1 MEKKNAPAA
10 VASEPVASA
19 PVAAEPVAAE
29 PVAAEP
35 VAAEPVAAEPVAAER
50 VASEGGASKRGSS
63 VNWASL
69 SADGP
74 LHQIGECLLAN
85 EEYADTYSAMRQVCR
100 NWRSGLPEP
109 DVHLDEWIM
118 LHHALPH
125 VAEFTFLQLG
135 TSRYVTIDLSEVH
148 TRYYFV
154 GFCRGVIVLAQKNPP
169 HKIRL
174 LNPLTK
180 KYTMFEAQMP
190 SIFLKS
196 VAVIKSPTMVFVTA
210 HYPSEIGWVDES
222 TPTKDIDKDWEN
234 RFSIKN
240 HCLRCITPFNG
251 ELYALAVDN
260 LEHGRIVCTNVQLQQ
275 RTSTVKM
282 ETLISFPELGHQ
294 KFYLVKSDGD
304 LLLVLL
310 VSVALAGRP
319 LVYRVDT
326 QSRSLHPVSNIGS
339 NAFFVNYIRCISVDT
354 RVYPTLRPG
363 CIYYTDLGYIREYS
377 HDTKAWE
384 EWPERV
390 DRIGNYGNTFWH
402 ARWDCNNWMI
412 QVTAG
417 RTATAGGVAGAGSSS
432 GADAE
437 KQAWLTKYATNTS
450 HERSTS
456 AAPTVDEITAIM
468 RDQFGI
474 LPKKRMIGYS
484 KPYPNDY
491 DLIPL
496 PPKYRLPDFTKF
508 SGSEGTSSIEHVSRY
523 LAQLGMVSASDELR
537 VRFFSQSLTGPAFGW
552 YTSLL
557 PDSVRTWKQLEEQF
571 HVQYHSETTEASL
584 ADLTQVRQRR
594 GETVSEYIQR
604 FRTVRNRCY
613 SVRLS
618 EKEAVELAVAGLSA
632 PLRDVTFQAEYNSL
646 AHMVQKLTAYE
657 QRHPELYQ
665 DKYKRVALIET
676 DEDEDSAGDQ
686 EVAVAEWTRGAKP
699 VSCKW
704 VKQPGPVKGFDFDL
718 SKTEQI
724 FDLLLKEKQLKLPE
738 GHKIP
743 TPQEMNG
750 RPYCK
755 WHHTFTHTTNDCKV
769 LRGQI
774 QMAIEQGRLLFG
786 QFAMRVDTQ
795 PFPEVNMVDLSQCIG
810 REPGFSFDINMA
822 GLADRHG
829 EDKPESSRSRGKD
842 KKEADPRD
850 RPQHDDRRYLTEEE
864 VISVRYQRPLSA
876 HLLNKYEQQYDRRRR
891 YDVDD
896 DRYRRSDADN
906 RKYRR
911 YEGYERHAR
920 GRSREQEDMDRH
932 WNCPFFKHCWDSGM
946 SRLPTIENCPECKQ
960 KRKGANEV
968 SVFKRLGPLPPQN
981 KRAESSQDEDFE
993 ESEEEDRYHRPRWCP
1008 DGLSH
1013 SQKRRVQRLRNLG
1026 QYLYTLRKARPDLA
1040 VKIQQTLETEAR
1052 PPKKVWRPKQT
1063 KADAGTSADTN
1074 MVFVLPSEFCAPKDE
1089 EVSVAQFDCG
1099 PRPVIFEKPRERS
1112 YRHLKALYLKG
1123 YINGQ
1128 PISKM
1133 LVDTGAAVNIMP
1145 YSMLRRLGRSTEDL
1159 IKTNV
1164 TLSDFNG
1171 QPSEAKGVLN
1181 VDLTVGRKTIPT
1193 SFFIVD
1199 SKSTYAVLLGRDW
1212 IHANCCI
1219 PSTMHQCIIQWDGDE
1234 VEVVHADD
1242 SVDISLAAMNIWEA
1256 NDQEPL
1262 SGINLDGCERIEATK
1277 NGVRLV
1283 LSTGLT
1289 E

>member
-1 MEKKNAPAA
+1 MAEEPVKYEDLPPEHKKKYDDLKAILEADLIGAFEKTRSHGIKFKGFQPEGALEGLDLSLPSDERTRALRQEINYA
-10 VASEPVASA
+10 VAHSLHRHSESLVNTL
-19 PVAAEPVAAE
+19 
-29 PVAAEP
+29 
-35 VAAEPVAAEPVAAER
+35 ER
-50 VASEGGASKRGSS
+50 VALNVVQEIMKHKYSPS
-63 VNWASL
+63 
-69 SADGP
+69 GP
-74 LHQIGECLLAN
+74 A
-85 EEYADTYSAMRQVCR
+85 
-100 NWRSGLPEP
+100 
-109 DVHLDEWIM
+109 
-118 LHHALPH
+118 
-125 VAEFTFLQLG
+125 LG
-135 TSRYVTIDLSEVH
+135 THQGEIPLY
-148 TRYYFV
+148 TR
-154 GFCRGVIVLAQKNPP
+154 PP
-169 HKIRL
+169 L
-174 LNPLTK
+174 P
-180 KYTMFEAQMP
+180 YTMAAPQQQGSP
-190 SIFLKS
+190 AYVVYKVGGDPGDYQFLYEPPK
-196 VAVIKSPTMVFVTA
+196 
-210 HYPSEIGWVDES
+210 EI
-222 TPTKDIDKDWEN
+222 P
-234 RFSIKN
+234 
-240 HCLRCITPFNG
+240 
-251 ELYALAVDN
+251 
-260 LEHGRIVCTNVQLQQ
+260 HGYVCTYV
-275 RTSTVKM
+275 
-282 ETLISFPELGHQ
+282 P
-294 KFYLVKSDGD
+294 
-304 LLLVLL
+304 
-310 VSVALAGRP
+310 
-319 LVYRVDT
+319 
-326 QSRSLHPVSNIGS
+326 
-339 NAFFVNYIRCISVDT
+339 
-354 RVYPTLRPG
+354 
-363 CIYYTDLGYIREYS
+363 
-377 HDTKAWE
+377 
-384 EWPERV
+384 
-390 DRIGNYGNTFWH
+390 
-402 ARWDCNNWMI
+402 DCNNWMT

-417 RTATAGGVAGAGSSS
+417 RTATTGGIAGTGVVAGAGNSSE
-432 GADAE
+432 ADAE
-437 KQAWLTKYATNTS
+437 KQAWLAKYATGTS

-456 AAPTVDEITAIM
+456 AAPTVDEITTIM

-496 PPKYRLPDFTKF
+496 PPKYRLLDFTKF

-552 YTSLL
+552 YTSLP
-557 PDSVRTWKQLEEQF
+557 PDS
-571 HVQYHSETTEASL
+571 
-584 ADLTQVRQRR
+584 VRQRR

-604 FRTVRNRCY
+604 FRTVRNGCY

-618 EKEAVELAVAGLSA
+618 EKEAVELAIAGLSA
-632 PLRDVTFQAEYNSL
+632 PLKDVTFQADYNSL
-646 AHMVQKLTAYE
+646 AHMVQKLTSYE

-665 DKYKRVALIET
+665 DKFKRVALIEME
-676 DEDEDSAGDQ
+676 EDQDSVGDQ

-704 VKQPGPVKGFDFDL
+704 VKQPGPAKGFDFDL

-743 TPQEMNG
+743 TLQEMNG

-755 WHHTFTHTTNDCKV
+755 WHHTFTHATNDCKV

-795 PFPEVNMVDLSQCIG
+795 PFPDVNMVDLSHCIR
-810 REPGFSFDINMA
+810 REPGFSFDMNMA

-829 EDKPESSRSRGKD
+829 KDKPESSRSRGKD
-842 KKEADPRD
+842 KEEADPRD

-891 YDVDD
+891 YDVDE

-920 GRSREQEDMDRH
+920 GRSREREDMDRH

-946 SRLPTIENCPECKQ
+946 SRLPTIENCPECRQ
-960 KRKGANEV
+960 KRKGTNEV

-1013 SQKRRVQRLRNLG
+1013 SQKRRVQRLRNLEEAEA

-1074 MVFVLPSEFCAPKDE
+1074 MVFVLPSEFCAPRDE

-1112 YRHLKALYLKG
+1112 YRHMKALYLKG

-1133 LVDTGAAVNIMP
+1133 LVDTGAAVNIMS
-1145 YSMLRRLGRSTEDL
+1145 YSMLRRLGRSNEDL

-1171 QPSEAKGVLN
+1171 QASEAKGVLN

-1242 SVDISLAAMNIWEA
+1242 SIDISLAAMNIWEA

-1262 SGINLDGCERIEATK
+1262 SGINLTAVSASKLQKMG
-1277 NGVRLV
+1277 
-1283 LSTGLT
+1283 
-1289 E
+1289 

>member
-1 MEKKNAPAA
+1 MWCKKHKYSPSGPA
-10 VASEPVASA
+10 
-19 PVAAEPVAAE
+19 
-29 PVAAEP
+29 
-35 VAAEPVAAEPVAAER
+35 
-50 VASEGGASKRGSS
+50 
-63 VNWASL
+63 
-69 SADGP
+69 
-74 LHQIGECLLAN
+74 
-85 EEYADTYSAMRQVCR
+85 
-100 NWRSGLPEP
+100 
-109 DVHLDEWIM
+109 
-118 LHHALPH
+118 
-125 VAEFTFLQLG
+125 LG
-135 TSRYVTIDLSEVH
+135 THQGEIPLYTRPPLQHTFAAPQQQGSPAYVV
-148 TRYYFV
+148 YKV
-154 GFCRGVIVLAQKNPP
+154 GGDPGDYQFLYEPP
-169 HKIRL
+169 K
-174 LNPLTK
+174 
-180 KYTMFEAQMP
+180 
-190 SIFLKS
+190 
-196 VAVIKSPTMVFVTA
+196 
-210 HYPSEIGWVDES
+210 EI
-222 TPTKDIDKDWEN
+222 P
-234 RFSIKN
+234 
-240 HCLRCITPFNG
+240 
-251 ELYALAVDN
+251 
-260 LEHGRIVCTNVQLQQ
+260 HGYVCTYV
-275 RTSTVKM
+275 
-282 ETLISFPELGHQ
+282 P
-294 KFYLVKSDGD
+294 
-304 LLLVLL
+304 
-310 VSVALAGRP
+310 
-319 LVYRVDT
+319 
-326 QSRSLHPVSNIGS
+326 
-339 NAFFVNYIRCISVDT
+339 
-354 RVYPTLRPG
+354 
-363 CIYYTDLGYIREYS
+363 
-377 HDTKAWE
+377 
-384 EWPERV
+384 
-390 DRIGNYGNTFWH
+390 
-402 ARWDCNNWMI
+402 DCNNWMT

-437 KQAWLTKYATNTS
+437 KQAWLTKYATSTS

-618 EKEAVELAVAGLSA
+618 EKEAVELAIAGLSA

-755 WHHTFTHTTNDCKV
+755 WHHTFTHATNDCKV

-795 PFPEVNMVDLSQCIG
+795 PFPEVNMVDLSHCIG

-896 DRYRRSDADN
+896 DKYRRSDAEDM
-906 RKYRR
+906 RYRR
-911 YEGYERHAR
+911 R
-920 GRSREQEDMDRH
+920 DRA
-932 WNCPFFKHCWDSGM
+932 NDG
-946 SRLPTIENCPECKQ
+946 Q
-960 KRKGANEV
+960 RKGTNEV

-1013 SQKRRVQRLRNLG
+1013 SQKRRVQRLRNLEEAEA

-1074 MVFVLPSEFCAPKDE
+1074 MVFVLPSEFCAPRDE

-1145 YSMLRRLGRSTEDL
+1145 YSMLRRLGRSNEDL

-1164 TLSDFNG
+1164 TLRIST
-1171 QPSEAKGVLN
+1171 AKRQKPRV
-1181 VDLTVGRKTIPT
+1181 
-1193 SFFIVD
+1193 F
-1199 SKSTYAVLLGRDW
+1199 
-1212 IHANCCI
+1212 
-1219 PSTMHQCIIQWDGDE
+1219 
-1234 VEVVHADD
+1234 
-1242 SVDISLAAMNIWEA
+1242 
-1256 NDQEPL
+1256 
-1262 SGINLDGCERIEATK
+1262 
-1277 NGVRLV
+1277 
-1283 LSTGLT
+1283 
-1289 E
+1289 

>member
-1 MEKKNAPAA
+1 
-10 VASEPVASA
+10 
-19 PVAAEPVAAE
+19 
-29 PVAAEP
+29 
-35 VAAEPVAAEPVAAER
+35 
-50 VASEGGASKRGSS
+50 
-63 VNWASL
+63 
-69 SADGP
+69 
-74 LHQIGECLLAN
+74 
-85 EEYADTYSAMRQVCR
+85 
-100 NWRSGLPEP
+100 
-109 DVHLDEWIM
+109 
-118 LHHALPH
+118 
-125 VAEFTFLQLG
+125 
-135 TSRYVTIDLSEVH
+135 
-148 TRYYFV
+148 
-154 GFCRGVIVLAQKNPP
+154 
-169 HKIRL
+169 
-174 LNPLTK
+174 
-180 KYTMFEAQMP
+180 
-190 SIFLKS
+190 
-196 VAVIKSPTMVFVTA
+196 
-210 HYPSEIGWVDES
+210 
-222 TPTKDIDKDWEN
+222 
-234 RFSIKN
+234 
-240 HCLRCITPFNG
+240 
-251 ELYALAVDN
+251 
-260 LEHGRIVCTNVQLQQ
+260 
-275 RTSTVKM
+275 
-282 ETLISFPELGHQ
+282 
-294 KFYLVKSDGD
+294 
-304 LLLVLL
+304 
-310 VSVALAGRP
+310 
-319 LVYRVDT
+319 
-326 QSRSLHPVSNIGS
+326 
-339 NAFFVNYIRCISVDT
+339 
-354 RVYPTLRPG
+354 
-363 CIYYTDLGYIREYS
+363 
-377 HDTKAWE
+377 
-384 EWPERV
+384 
-390 DRIGNYGNTFWH
+390 
-402 ARWDCNNWMI
+402 
-412 QVTAG
+412 
-417 RTATAGGVAGAGSSS
+417 
-432 GADAE
+432 
-437 KQAWLTKYATNTS
+437 
-450 HERSTS
+450 
-456 AAPTVDEITAIM
+456 M

-537 VRFFSQSLTGPAFGW
+537 VRLFSQSLTGPAFGW

-613 SVRLS
+613 SVRLT

-632 PLRDVTFQAEYNSL
+632 PLRDVTFQEYNSL

-665 DKYKRVALIET
+665 DKYKCVALIET

-718 SKTEQI
+718 SKMEQI

-822 GLADRHG
+822 GLADRHD

-896 DRYRRSDADN
+896 DRYRRFDADN

-911 YEGYERHAR
+911 YEG
-920 GRSREQEDMDRH
+920 
-932 WNCPFFKHCWDSGM
+932 
-946 SRLPTIENCPECKQ
+946 
-960 KRKGANEV
+960 
-968 SVFKRLGPLPPQN
+968 
-981 KRAESSQDEDFE
+981 
-993 ESEEEDRYHRPRWCP
+993 
-1008 DGLSH
+1008 
-1013 SQKRRVQRLRNLG
+1013 VQRLRNLEEAEA

-1052 PPKKVWRPKQT
+1052 PPKKVWRPKQK

-1133 LVDTGAAVNIMP
+1133 LVDTGAAVNIMS

-1242 SVDISLAAMNIWEA
+1242 SIDISLAAMNIWEA

>member
-1 MEKKNAPAA
+1 MSSS
-10 VASEPVASA
+10 ASQ
-19 PVAAEPVAAE
+19 AAEPVKYEDLPPEHKKRYDELKAILEADLIGAFEKTRSHGIKFKGFQPEGALDGLDLSLPSDERTRALRQEVNYAVAHSLHRHAE
-29 PVAAEP
+29 SLVNTL
-35 VAAEPVAAEPVAAER
+35 ER
-50 VASEGGASKRGSS
+50 VALNVVQEVTKHKYSPS
-63 VNWASL
+63 
-69 SADGP
+69 GP
-74 LHQIGECLLAN
+74 A
-85 EEYADTYSAMRQVCR
+85 
-100 NWRSGLPEP
+100 
-109 DVHLDEWIM
+109 
-118 LHHALPH
+118 
-125 VAEFTFLQLG
+125 LG
-135 TSRYVTIDLSEVH
+135 THQGEVPLYTRPPLQHTFAAPQQQGSPAYVV
-148 TRYYFV
+148 YKV
-154 GFCRGVIVLAQKNPP
+154 GGDPGDYQ
-169 HKIRL
+169 
-174 LNPLTK
+174 
-180 KYTMFEAQMP
+180 
-190 SIFLKS
+190 FLK
-196 VAVIKSPTMVFVTA
+196 
-210 HYPSEIGWVDES
+210 D
-222 TPTKDIDKDWEN
+222 
-234 RFSIKN
+234 
-240 HCLRCITPFNG
+240 C
-251 ELYALAVDN
+251 
-260 LEHGRIVCTNVQLQQ
+260 HGR
-275 RTSTVKM
+275 R
-282 ETLISFPELGHQ
+282 
-294 KFYLVKSDGD
+294 
-304 LLLVLL
+304 
-310 VSVALAGRP
+310 
-319 LVYRVDT
+319 
-326 QSRSLHPVSNIGS
+326 SRWSRKQ
-339 NAFFVNYIRCISVDT
+339 F
-354 RVYPTLRPG
+354 
-363 CIYYTDLGYIREYS
+363 
-377 HDTKAWE
+377 
-384 EWPERV
+384 
-390 DRIGNYGNTFWH
+390 
-402 ARWDCNNWMI
+402 
-412 QVTAG
+412 
-417 RTATAGGVAGAGSSS
+417 

-437 KQAWLTKYATNTS
+437 KQAWLTKYATSTS
-450 HERSTS
+450 HERSAS

-468 RDQFGI
+468 RDKFGI

-618 EKEAVELAVAGLSA
+618 EKEAVELAVAGLST
-632 PLRDVTFQAEYNSL
+632 PLKDVTFQAEYNSL

-686 EVAVAEWTRGAKP
+686 E
-699 VSCKW
+699 
-704 VKQPGPVKGFDFDL
+704 
-718 SKTEQI
+718 
-724 FDLLLKEKQLKLPE
+724 
-738 GHKIP
+738 
-743 TPQEMNG
+743 
-750 RPYCK
+750 
-755 WHHTFTHTTNDCKV
+755 
-769 LRGQI
+769 
-774 QMAIEQGRLLFG
+774 
-786 QFAMRVDTQ
+786 
-795 PFPEVNMVDLSQCIG
+795 
-810 REPGFSFDINMA
+810 
-822 GLADRHG
+822 
-829 EDKPESSRSRGKD
+829 
-842 KKEADPRD
+842 
-850 RPQHDDRRYLTEEE
+850 
-864 VISVRYQRPLSA
+864 
-876 HLLNKYEQQYDRRRR
+876 
-891 YDVDD
+891 
-896 DRYRRSDADN
+896 
-906 RKYRR
+906 
-911 YEGYERHAR
+911 
-920 GRSREQEDMDRH
+920 
-932 WNCPFFKHCWDSGM
+932 
-946 SRLPTIENCPECKQ
+946 
-960 KRKGANEV
+960 
-968 SVFKRLGPLPPQN
+968 PLPKAQSATAKN
-981 KRAESSQDEDFE
+981 LEEAEA
-993 ESEEEDRYHRPRWCP
+993 
-1008 DGLSH
+1008 
-1013 SQKRRVQRLRNLG
+1013 

-1242 SVDISLAAMNIWEA
+1242 SIDISLAAMNIWEA

>member
-1 MEKKNAPAA
+1 MSSSAPQIAGEPVKYEDLPPEHKKRYDELKAILEADLIGAFEKTRSHGIKFKGFQPEGALDGLDLSLPSDERTRALRQEVNYA
-10 VASEPVASA
+10 VAHSLHRH
-19 PVAAEPVAAE
+19 AESLVNTL
-29 PVAAEP
+29 
-35 VAAEPVAAEPVAAER
+35 ER
-50 VASEGGASKRGSS
+50 VALNVVQEVTKHKYSPSGPALGTHQGEVPLYTRPPLQHTFAAPQQQGSPAYVVYKEGGDPGDYQF
-63 VNWASL
+63 L
-69 SADGP
+69 
-74 LHQIGECLLAN
+74 
-85 EEYADTYSAMRQVCR
+85 Y
-100 NWRSGLPEP
+100 EP
-109 DVHLDEWIM
+109 PKEV
-118 LHHALPH
+118 PH
-125 VAEFTFLQLG
+125 G
-135 TSRYVTIDLSEVH
+135 Y
-148 TRYYFV
+148 
-154 GFCRGVIVLAQKNPP
+154 
-169 HKIRL
+169 
-174 LNPLTK
+174 
-180 KYTMFEAQMP
+180 
-190 SIFLKS
+190 
-196 VAVIKSPTMVFVTA
+196 
-210 HYPSEIGWVDES
+210 
-222 TPTKDIDKDWEN
+222 
-234 RFSIKN
+234 
-240 HCLRCITPFNG
+240 
-251 ELYALAVDN
+251 
-260 LEHGRIVCTNVQLQQ
+260 VCTYV
-275 RTSTVKM
+275 
-282 ETLISFPELGHQ
+282 P
-294 KFYLVKSDGD
+294 
-304 LLLVLL
+304 
-310 VSVALAGRP
+310 
-319 LVYRVDT
+319 
-326 QSRSLHPVSNIGS
+326 
-339 NAFFVNYIRCISVDT
+339 
-354 RVYPTLRPG
+354 
-363 CIYYTDLGYIREYS
+363 
-377 HDTKAWE
+377 
-384 EWPERV
+384 
-390 DRIGNYGNTFWH
+390 
-402 ARWDCNNWMI
+402 DCNNWMT

-437 KQAWLTKYATNTS
+437 KQAWLTKYATSTS
-450 HERSTS
+450 YERSAS

-468 RDQFGI
+468 RDKFGI

-557 PDSVRTWKQLEEQF
+557 PVRTWKQLEEQF
-571 HVQYHSETTEASL
+571 HEQYHSETTEASL

-618 EKEAVELAVAGLSA
+618 EKEAVELAIAGLSA

-704 VKQPGPVKGFDFDL
+704 VKQPGPMKGFDFDL

-750 RPYCK
+750 KPYCK

-795 PFPEVNMVDLSQCIG
+795 PFPEVNMVDLSQCIE
-810 REPGFSFDINMA
+810 REPGVSRLISMWA

-829 EDKPESSRSRGKD
+829 DDKPESSRSRGKD

-911 YEGYERHAR
+911 YEGLFSSQLHSSAIVDATASLDQAQHTRFIDGCRGSRSAEWERSKITNQDLNLLKKLGISKKPKAVCFPSEESYPTPPMGYRVSFVDHLIRGLSAPIHPFLRGLLYVYGLQLHHLTPNSILHISIFITLCEAFLGVQPNWALWKRIFFCRRNGSANVAYNIGGVVISVRSSVNYFDVKLPDSVQGWRKKWLYIREENHGCAEDNIPPFDGAEKILRRRSWDAEATEEERTSTEALMTRIHELQNTRGKELSGIQITAYFLRTRVQPLQAR
-920 GRSREQEDMDRH
+920 KNPFWNYAGDEDTDRLST
-932 WNCPFFKHCWDSGM
+932 NLEVKDLDRLIRKISSLKKKDSIPSTYRVKPYSATNALPKEDASEATASAQSPPPAVSPKNKRKRNDAEDSGTSKPEEAVP
-946 SRLPTIENCPECKQ
+946 SRQ
-960 KRKGANEV
+960 KAAYDPYLET
-968 SVFKRLGPLPPQN
+968 LI
-981 KRAESSQDEDFE
+981 SSDD
-993 ESEEEDRYHRPRWCP
+993 EEEVPTADVAARTNRTSQEFELEDP
-1008 DGLSH
+1008 DNDPL
-1013 SQKRRVQRLRNLG
+1013 L
-1026 QYLYTLRKARPDLA
+1026 DA
-1040 VKIQQTLETEAR
+1040 VSFLEFHGTEAR
-1052 PPKKVWRPKQT
+1052 EGMDEARAGLSRLFPYFFPKKEEPATFLGLAKCFNPPEDLGLKMRHENMKVAVESTVALVADSQQTIDWAKVGDTEQIEQT
-1063 KADAGTSADTN
+1063 KW
-1074 MVFVLPSEFCAPKDE
+1074 
-1089 EVSVAQFDCG
+1089 
-1099 PRPVIFEKPRERS
+1099 RS
-1112 YRHLKALYLKG
+1112 
-1123 YINGQ
+1123 
-1128 PISKM
+1128 
-1133 LVDTGAAVNIMP
+1133 
-1145 YSMLRRLGRSTEDL
+1145 L
-1159 IKTNV
+1159 IKAAKLNTKKI
-1164 TLSDFNG
+1164 LAYLG
-1171 QPSEAKGVLN
+1171 IKPSS
-1181 VDLTVGRKTIPT
+1181 TP
-1193 SFFIVD
+1193 SS
-1199 SKSTYAVLLGRDW
+1199 SK
-1212 IHANCCI
+1212 
-1219 PSTMHQCIIQWDGDE
+1219 PE
-1234 VEVVHADD
+1234 V
-1242 SVDISLAAMNIWEA
+1242 
-1256 NDQEPL
+1256 
-1262 SGINLDGCERIEATK
+1262 
-1277 NGVRLV
+1277 
-1283 LSTGLT
+1283 
-1289 E
+1289 